1 MLHVI
6 YEAAEDLE
14 PGRLARIDED
24 RGSVTIKVDKYAP
37 LDAVIRQLNIEMA
50 DFLARADW
58 YQLWGKEIASRHNPT
73 APLRVEYIFLPGA
86 PDGVAIRESKGE
98 LHVYVEP
105 EQTVVQFAAAANE
118 AVRDL
123 LAGGCWFQQF
133 AGEIIDHSPEP
144 AGRV

>member
-1 MLHVI
+1 MLHVT

-14 PGRLARIDED
+14 PGRLARIDEG
-24 RGSVTIKVDKYAP
+24 RGSVTLKVDKRAP
-37 LDAVIRQLNIEMA
+37 LAAAIRQLNIEVA
-50 DFLARADW
+50 DFLTRADW
-58 YQLWGKEIASRHNPT
+58 YQLWGTEIASRHNPT

-86 PDGVAIRESKGE
+86 PEGVAIRESKGE
-98 LHVYVEP
+98 LHFYVEP
-105 EQTVVQFAAAANE
+105 EQTVAQFAAAANE

-123 LAGGCWFQQF
+123 LDGGCWFQQF